1 MARIKIVSN
10 SNRKEIILKNA
21 AALFRKRGFKAASVR
36 ELAERL
42 DIEAPSLY
50 NHFRSKAE
58 LLKKICFSIMVDF
71 TRNIETVAS
80 SDTGS
85 VQKIEM
91 LIRFHI
97 QKMHTDFDFVY
108 VANHEWKHLPKDD
121 LELFLAQRKEY
132 ERRMIEIVAQGMDKK
147 EIRKSHP
154 QITVLTILSAVR
166 GLEFWQRHKKELS
179 ITELEN
185 NMLHHLINGIIK

>member
-1 MARIKIVSN
+1 MARIKILSN

-21 AALFRKRGFKAASVR
+21 AALFRKRGYKAASVR

-58 LLKKICFSIMVDF
+58 LLKKICFSTMVDF
-71 TRNIETVAS
+71 TGHIDMVVAS
-80 SDTGS
+80 KESNVKKT
-85 VQKIEM
+85 EA

-97 QKMHTDFDFVY
+97 QKMYNDFDFVY
-108 VANHEWKHLPKDD
+108 VANHEWKHLPKED
-121 LELFLAQRKEY
+121 LELFLSQRKEY
-132 ERRMIEIVAQGMDKK
+132 ERRMIEIIIEGINKK
-147 EIRKSHP
+147 EFRKSHP

-179 ITELEN
+179 ITELEDH
-185 NMLHHLINGIIK
+185 MVHHLINGIIQ